1 MADGKVDVHLLREYA
16 ASADRLGDREQ
27 SPLAWKP
34 AIERASYD
42 YAQAMVE
49 RLSRER
55 IQGGGE
61 EWLSRTRWRSTTR
74 ASIK

>member
-16 ASADRLGDREQ
+16 GQALIGLVIANTDGD

-34 AIERASYD
+34 ASVARASYD

-49 RLSRER
+49 EDERLSRER
-55 IQGGGE
+55 I
-61 EWLSRTRWRSTTR
+61 R
-74 ASIK
+74 AERKEARNG